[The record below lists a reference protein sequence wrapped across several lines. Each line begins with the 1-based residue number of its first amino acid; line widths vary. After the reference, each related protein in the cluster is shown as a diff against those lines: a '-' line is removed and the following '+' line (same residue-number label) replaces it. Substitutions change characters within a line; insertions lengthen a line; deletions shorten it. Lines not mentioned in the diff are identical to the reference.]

1 MNVYSKESYRY
12 LLALALKEGYDFM
25 SFSEDRN
32 AYDRCIYLRH
42 DVDVSIEMAVELAQ
56 INASLGIRG
65 TFFLLLRSPYYN
77 LLSHRTM
84 RRVGEIC
91 NLGQHL
97 GFHYYL
103 PPTIPTRE
111 DELAALVLG
120 DFNIVKSHVPE
131 IEPVFAWHN
140 TRQDLMTRGLNFKV
154 SGLVNVLN
162 SYFIKEIPYYSDTN
176 MRHSVDQ
183 FAEFIRRK
191 DHKVLHLLFHPL
203 NWIAGGRNMIEVWA
217 GTWKF
222 IIREHE
228 QEMCLN
234 PVYAKHFPS
243 GMPAEILEF
252 FTSSIIE
259 AGFKSE

>member
-1 MNVYSKESYRY
+1 MNGYSKENYRY
-12 LLALALKEGYDFM
+12 LLDQALNEGYEFM
-25 SFSEDRN
+25 SFLKDRH

-65 TFFLLLRSPYYN
+65 TFFLLLRSLYYN
-77 LLSHRTM
+77 LLSHRTL
-84 RRVGEIC
+84 RRVREIH

-103 PPTIPTRE
+103 PPTIPTSE
-111 DELAALVLG
+111 DEFAALVLG

-140 TRQDLMTRGLNFKV
+140 TRQDLLMRGLNFKV
-154 SGLVNVLN
+154 PGLVNVHN
-162 SYFIKEIPYYSDTN
+162 SYFIKEIPYYSDSN
-176 MRHSVDQ
+176 MRHSVDK
-183 FAEFIRRK
+183 FGEVIRQK
-191 DHKVLHLLFHPL
+191 DQKVLHLLFHPL
-203 NWIAGGRNMIEVWA
+203 NWIAGGHNMVEVWA
-217 GTWKF
+217 GTWKY
-222 IIREHE
+222 IIREQE

-234 PVYAKHFPS
+234 PIYAEHFPS
-243 GMPAEILEF
+243 GMPADILEL

-259 AGFKSE
+259 AGFRSE